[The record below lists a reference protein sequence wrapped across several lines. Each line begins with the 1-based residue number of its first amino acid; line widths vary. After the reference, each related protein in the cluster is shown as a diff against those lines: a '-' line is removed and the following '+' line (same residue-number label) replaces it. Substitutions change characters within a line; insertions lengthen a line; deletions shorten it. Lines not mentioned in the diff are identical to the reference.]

1 MQKNL
6 TSDHKNRNQMAAQ
19 DTNIVLDLAWRYF
32 PISDNKNTTITWL
45 INEYANKNKMVLR
58 FSQIRI

>member
-1 MQKNL
+1 
-6 TSDHKNRNQMAAQ
+6 MAAQ
-19 DTNIVLDLAWRYF
+19 DTNIVLDLAWGYF